1 MSTPTGP
8 GRPYTTSG
16 LLRDRSATFGGVDDT
31 ADEPVEEDGRRYRR
45 QRNRASVVDALLDL
59 YRDGNLRPSSTE
71 IAERAGLSSRSLFR
85 YFDDVDDLMRS
96 AVRRQQQRALP
107 LLTIDAGVDA
117 PLHVRATALVEQRF
131 RLFDAV
137 APAATVSRLQAP
149 FQSTIASELAQGRA
163 YLRAQLVE
171 LFGAE
176 LAAMGTPRSS
186 LALAALDVVT
196 SFESFQL
203 LCNDQALATH
213 RAKAAMAGAV
223 EALLVTGEMG
233 EAAAGFVAGSG
244 GSDGDGGSDGGGG
257 TAGGGDGDREGPS

>member
-8 GRPYTTSG
+8 GRPYATSG
-16 LLRDRSATFGGVDDT
+16 LLRDRSATFGDAGDAGD
-31 ADEPVEEDGRRYRR
+31 ADDEPVEEDGRRYRR

-85 YFDDVDDLMRS
+85 YFDDIDDLMRA

-107 LLTIDAGVDA
+107 LLVIDAGADA
-117 PLHVRATALVEQRF
+117 PLHIRVTALVEQRF

-137 APAATVSRLQAP
+137 APAATVSRLHAP
-149 FQSTIASELAQGRA
+149 FQQTIATELAQGRA

-176 LAAMGTPRSS
+176 LAAMGPPRST

-203 LCNDQALATH
+203 LCNDQALASH

-223 EALLVTGEMG
+223 EALLLQGTMG
-233 EAAAGFVAGSG
+233 EGAAGFAAAGGENSE
-244 GSDGDGGSDGGGG
+244 GGGG
-257 TAGGGDGDREGPS
+257 GDEDREGPS